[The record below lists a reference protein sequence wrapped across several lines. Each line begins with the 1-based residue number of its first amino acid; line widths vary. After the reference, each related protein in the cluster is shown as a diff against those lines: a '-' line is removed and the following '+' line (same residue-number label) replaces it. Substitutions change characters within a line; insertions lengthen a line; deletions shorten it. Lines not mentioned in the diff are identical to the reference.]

1 MQRFFVDPRALAARP
16 ARLQGDL
23 AHQIARVL
31 RLAPDDVITLLDN
44 SGAAYTARLLTV
56 SPRQVTAEVIERT
69 EPQVEPRVRLIL
81 YQAVPRAKK
90 IEWVL
95 QKGAELGVSAFV
107 PVIAARC
114 QGLARADLDEPKL
127 DRWRKIVA
135 EAAEQSGRVLLPE
148 VAPAL
153 ALAEAVTA
161 AMGAD
166 LALMAAVSAEA
177 RPLRSVLGALDR
189 TPATVA
195 LLVGPEGGFAP
206 EEVALAIQAGVLPIS
221 LGPRVLRT
229 ETAALVAFSAVL
241 YALGELG

>member
-1 MQRFFVDPRALAARP
+1 MERFFVDPRALAARP
-16 ARLQGDL
+16 VRLQGDL

-56 SPRQVTAEVIERT
+56 SPRQVTAEVVERT

-114 QGLARADLDEPKL
+114 QGLARADLGEPKL

-161 AMGAD
+161 AMGAE